1 MLNILYLYIQIR
13 IMAKKKIISDQNI
26 ISFYMDYVLEHG
38 EQPKSVYIFA
48 KINNFDES
56 KFYEYFGSFEAIEKH
71 VFRALFDNTLKVLVE
86 SEDYQKFDARNKL
99 LSFYFTFFENL
110 TANRS
115 YVLFALN
122 QHKNTLKNL
131 SVLSELKKGF
141 MSYINSLDIETLDV
155 KEERIE
161 KFQHRAIQESAWI
174 QLMLTMKFWMDD
186 TSASFEKTDIFIE
199 KSVNTSFDVLNI
211 APLKSVIDLGK
222 FLFKEKMQMK

>member
-1 MLNILYLYIQIR
+1 
-13 IMAKKKIISDQNI
+13 MAKKKNLSDQNI

-38 EQPKSVYIFA
+38 AQPKSVYIFA
-48 KINNFDES
+48 KTNNFEES
-56 KFYEYFGSFEAIEKH
+56 KFYEHFGSFEAIEKH
-71 VFRALFDNTLKVLVE
+71 VFRALFDNSLKVLLE
-86 SEDYQKFDARNKL
+86 SEDYQSFDARNKL

-115 YVLFALN
+115 YVLFALS

-141 MSYINSLDIETLDV
+141 MAYIDSLDIETLDI
-155 KEERIE
+155 KEERLD
-161 KFQHRAIQESAWI
+161 KLQRRAMQESAWI
-174 QLMLTMKFWMDD
+174 QLLLTMKFWMDD

-222 FLFKEKMQMK
+222 FLFKEKMQTK

>member
-1 MLNILYLYIQIR
+1 
-13 IMAKKKIISDQNI
+13 MAKKTIISDQNI

-38 EQPKSVYIFA
+38 DQPKSVYIFA
-48 KINNFDES
+48 KTNNFEES
-56 KFYEYFGSFEAIEKH
+56 KFYEHFGSFDALEKH
-71 VFRALFDNTLKVLVE
+71 IFKAFFDNTLNVLLI
-86 SEDYQKFDARNKL
+86 SEDYQSFDARNKL

-115 YVLFALN
+115 YVLFALK
-122 QHKNTLKNL
+122 QHKNSMKGLAA
-131 SVLSELKKGF
+131 LSELKKAF
-141 MSYINSLDIETLDV
+141 TSYIDTLDIETLDV
-155 KEERIE
+155 KEERLD
-161 KFQHRAIQESAWI
+161 KLQRRGLQESAWV
-174 QLMLTMKFWMDD
+174 QLLLTMKFWMDD